1 MAISDTPES
10 TGTTATAATT
20 TTTTIPQVGSD
31 VRRRPS
37 ATVVREESDSTSKT
51 SLPESSDNS
60 AVRDDGKSCDDDR
73 NRSTAVTE
81 SAKPTSIGN
90 GSAGCGGGGGG
101 GDNKI
106 GNGDDSGTDFAAVKF
121 AYRPSAPAH
130 RKNKE
135 SPLSSDAIFK
145 QVQPAYLAGFFF
157 AYKFL
162 IRD

>member
-73 NRSTAVTE
+73 NRSTAVKE
-81 SAKPTSIGN
+81 SAKPTSMGN
-90 GSAGCGGGGGG
+90 GSAGCGGGGG

-106 GNGDDSGTDFAAVKF
+106 GNGDDNGTDFAAVKF